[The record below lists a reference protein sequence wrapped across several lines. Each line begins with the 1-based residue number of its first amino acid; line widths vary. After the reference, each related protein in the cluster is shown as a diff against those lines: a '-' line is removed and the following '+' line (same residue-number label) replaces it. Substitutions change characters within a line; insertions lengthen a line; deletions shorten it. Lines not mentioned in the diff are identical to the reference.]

1 MDELLISQHFPHFG
15 MLSLSEDSGDL
26 LPTFLFSLFIIIVF
40 NKNQGS
46 TTIGFGGIKK

>member
-15 MLSLSEDSGDL
+15 MLEVSDDSSDL
-26 LPTFLFSLFIIIVF
+26 LPNFLFSLFIIIVF
-40 NKNQGS
+40 NKNQGL